1 MMLFGILI
9 LWIAYAC
16 LSGIRDAY
24 AFSRRVDHDN
34 QILGLD
40 IHKYI
45 ASMRLILITLV
56 YCLLGAYF
64 STYKSLVLSIAL
76 SLTHPLFHNGMYFE
90 ARKRRSNGEVYPDGF
105 FTTKSKDDSSAIIDF
120 NSASTRILLFVFGI
134 LLWNIGTK
142 MS

>member
-1 MMLFGILI
+1 MILFGIFI

-16 LSGIRDAY
+16 FSGVRDAY

-45 ASMRLILITLV
+45 AGMRLVLTTV
-56 YCLLGAYF
+56 VHFLLDAYY
-64 STYKSLVLSIAL
+64 STPKSLMLTIAL
-76 SLTHPLFHNGMYFE
+76 LLMHPLFHNGVYFE
-90 ARKRRSNGEVYPDGF
+90 ARKRRSGGTIYPDGF
-105 FTTKSKDDSSAIIDF
+105 FTSKSKDDSSAIVDF
-120 NSASTRILLFVFGI
+120 NKASTRILLFVFGI